1 MVRLTFSSYD
11 PLCSV
16 FAGDVMSFHVLGRV
30 VVILGSTEATKNLLG
45 KRGNVYS
52 DRPVIPF
59 FEMYAHKFG
68 ISRFG

>member
-1 MVRLTFSSYD
+1 MVRLTTYSSHVLPY
-11 PLCSV
+11 SV

-30 VVILGSTEATKNLLG
+30 VVILGSTEATKDLLG
-45 KRGNVYS
+45 MNVYS

>member
-1 MVRLTFSSYD
+1 MVRLPFSSRV
-11 PLCSV
+11 PPPSSV
-16 FAGDVMSFHVLGRV
+16 FPGDVMSFHVLGRV

-59 FEMYAHKFG
+59 FEMYVH
-68 ISRFG
+68 